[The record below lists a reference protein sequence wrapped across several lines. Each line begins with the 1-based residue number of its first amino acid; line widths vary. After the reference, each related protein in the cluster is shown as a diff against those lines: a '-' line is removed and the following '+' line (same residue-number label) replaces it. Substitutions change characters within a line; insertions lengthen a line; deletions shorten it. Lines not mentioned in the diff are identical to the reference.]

1 MRRVF
6 RFWNIT
12 KWNHASGIRK
22 DANHKD
28 KKKQAD
34 AWIRLAELT
43 GRPVK
48 EIKIKRDIDDYFSQ
62 ALEKKRESMRSG
74 AGAEEIY
81 NPTWYAYETMESFLL
96 PQSEQIEED
105 TYQTEDDPLIRVSTP
120 SRPPSRSPSRPPS
133 IQAVTNK
140 RRRPASETAEKQM
153 AVAFGQLTN
162 VLGQR
167 QNENIPAHKD
177 DDCDLYAKLLA
188 IKLRE
193 LSTDER
199 KIMMYQIDGLFIN
212 RISQKSNERH
222 TPYPQYYSRPSSMAG
237 AYSTPSPQVI
247 PSRPTSVNSV
257 YSEPIHNNQS
267 FFPSPNTQ
275 TSYSAPDMTKHI
287 PTPIAPAPSTST
299 APSSSIRII
308 SDQII
313 NPTPRETN
321 IINMAMLNA
330 FEDFDSST

>member
-1 MRRVF
+1 MSCWSNEESLSF
-6 RFWNIT
+6 LEHYQMEPCIWNP
-12 KWNHASGIRK
+12 K

-62 ALEKKRESMRSG
+62 ALEKKTR
-74 AGAEEIY
+74 IY
-81 NPTWYAYETMESFLL
+81 AFWRRCRRNIQSNL
-96 PQSEQIEED
+96 QSEQIEED
-105 TYQTEDDPLIRVSTP
+105 TDQTEDDPLIRVSTP

-267 FFPSPNTQ
+267 FFPLQ
-275 TSYSAPDMTKHI
+275 THKPLIQRQT
-287 PTPIAPAPSTST
+287 
-299 APSSSIRII
+299 
-308 SDQII
+308 
-313 NPTPRETN
+313 
-321 IINMAMLNA
+321 
-330 FEDFDSST
+330 